1 MSSTIRPLREAL
13 TSVMLADRRGLRSR
27 LDRLARR
34 QPDGADVAGELADLS
49 ARIEA
54 SSATRARRAEMRPE
68 VSFPAELPIS
78 GHVEEIQRLIEAHQ
92 VVIVCGE
99 TGSGKTTQLPK
110 ICLAMGQGAGGL
122 IGHTQPR
129 RIAARSVASRIA
141 EELGGETGGLVG
153 YKVRFNDRTQA
164 DTQIKLMTDGIL
176 LAEIQRD
183 RLLDAYDTLII
194 DEAHE
199 RSLNID
205 FLLGYLH
212 WLLPRRPDL
221 KVVITSATI
230 DTETFSKHFNGAP
243 VVEVSGRGYPVEIR
257 YRPPA
262 EDDSDDGP
270 VEHLAREVGELLHE
284 GPGDILV
291 FLSGEREI
299 REATEALNHHAHPH
313 TEILPLY
320 SRLSVQDQQ
329 RVFAPHRGRRVV
341 LATNVAETSLTV
353 PGIRYV
359 VDTGLARISRY
370 SHRSKV
376 QRLPIEPVSQA
387 SAKQRAG
394 RCGRVGP
401 GICVRLYR
409 EDDLRGRPEQTV
421 PEIQRTNL
429 ASVILQMAQLGL
441 ADIEAFPFIDPP
453 DSRYVNDGYRL
464 LTELGALDAKR
475 GLTQLGRQ
483 LTKLMVDPRLG
494 RMLLAG
500 GQSDRGQAGCL
511 AEVLVIVSALAAQDP
526 RDRPAGVEQAA
537 DQKHRLFVDEASDFS
552 TYLNLWRAL
561 DEVFRTQSR
570 RKQHV
575 YCRDHFLSWFRVR
588 EWRDTHRQ
596 LHQTLSQ
603 MGLKENPQPADP
615 AEVHKALLSG
625 LLGQVARHKEEAE
638 YLGARGIKLSIFP
651 GSVMA
656 RKRPRW
662 IMAGLLLET
671 RRLYAHTVARI
682 EPEWIEAVAPEGLI
696 GRHYFEPHWEK
707 RRGQVVA
714 FEQASLFGLIL
725 HARRRVA
732 YARID
737 PEVSRR
743 IFLQALAEGEV
754 GGRLDFLKANME
766 LLNRVTGVE
775 EKTRRRGLV
784 LDTEAIADLYA
795 ARIPEDV
802 LDQRSLQAWLKKA
815 KETDR
820 KRLLFDED
828 DLRGDQDADTNAADF
843 PDTLQFGPLKLPLNY
858 RFAPGEPGDGVTLT
872 LPLMAVEQIDPAC
885 LEWLVPGLIEDKVIA
900 LIRGLPKSLRRN
912 FVPARDFA
920 GAACARLAG
929 MPERDRPASLQD
941 ALTVALKAM
950 TGVEIP
956 PDAWSPD
963 ILPDHLR
970 MHVSVVD
977 AKGEI
982 VATGRDLAELRERLG
997 ARVEAAVQAMPT
1009 PDIEREDIRDWARD
1023 LPEEA
1028 IPAELELDQMGI
1040 RVSVYPALVEEGRKV
1055 ALRLI
1060 DSADKAAAAHADG
1073 LLRLFLLR
1081 EKEALRRIW
1090 NQLPNRQALE
1100 LLYRTLGASGDLQD
1114 DLQRAAG
1121 RMAVEGVEP
1130 PRDAAAFERYVT
1142 HGHERLETAF
1152 ADYAGLLNEIM
1163 TPYREVRDRMK
1174 RLQSPA
1180 LLRAMT
1186 DIRGQLD
1193 LLLFPGFLA
1202 AIESDRLRHYARYL
1216 RAVAVRLERLDAE
1229 PEKDRRRMLEIQ
1241 PLWETAQK
1249 RWPDAVTAGRDPVR
1263 WQFEELRV
1271 SLFAQHLKTP
1281 EPVSV
1286 ERIKKAMKG

>member
-1 MSSTIRPLREAL
+1 MSFSIKTLREAL
-13 TSVMLADRRGLRSR
+13 DSVMLADRRGLRSQC
-27 LDRLARR
+27 DRLAQR
-34 QPDGADVAGELADLS
+34 QRNGEDIEKALGDLA

-54 SSATRARRAEMRPE
+54 SRVTRERRAAARPAI
-68 VSFPAELPIS
+68 VFPEDLPIS
-78 GHVEEIQRLIEAHQ
+78 GHVEEIQRLLAAHQ

-110 ICLAMGQGAGGL
+110 ICLALGQGAGGV

-129 RIAARSVASRIA
+129 RIAARSVAARIA

-164 DTQIKLMTDGIL
+164 DTQVKLMTDGIL
-176 LAEIQRD
+176 LAEIQRN

-205 FLLGYLH
+205 FLLGYLS
-212 WLLPRRPDL
+212 WLLPRRRDL
-221 KVVITSATI
+221 KVIITSATI
-230 DTETFSKHFNGAP
+230 DTETFSRHFGGAP

-262 EDDSDDGP
+262 EDDGDEGP
-270 VEHLAREVGELLHE
+270 AEHLAREVGELLHE

-299 REATEALNHHAHPH
+299 REATDALNHHAHPH
-313 TEILPLY
+313 TEILPLF

-329 RVFAPHRGRRVV
+329 KIFAPHRGRRVV

-409 EDDLRGRPEQTV
+409 EDDLLGRPEQTV

-429 ASVILQMAQLGL
+429 ASVILQMAELGL
-441 ADIEAFPFIDPP
+441 AHIEAFPFIDPP
-453 DSRYVNDGYRL
+453 DSRYINDGYRL
-464 LTELGALDAKR
+464 LSELGALDGKR
-475 GLTQLGRQ
+475 RLTPLGRQ
-483 LTKLMVDPRLG
+483 LSKLMVDPRLG

-500 GQSDRGQAGCL
+500 AHGGCL
-511 AEVLVIVSALAAQDP
+511 SEVLVIISALSVQDP
-526 RDRPAGVEQAA
+526 RDRPAGAEQAA
-537 DQKHRLFVDEASDFS
+537 DQKHRLFADETSDFLS
-552 TYLNLWRAL
+552 FLKLWHAL
-561 DEVFRTQSR
+561 DEVFQHQSR
-570 RKQHV
+570 RKQHQ
-575 YCRDHFLSWFRVR
+575 YCREHFLSWFRVR

-603 MGLKENPQPADP
+603 MGFKENAQPADP
-615 AEVHKALLSG
+615 AEVHKALLTG

-638 YLGARGIKLSIFP
+638 YLGARGIKLAIFP
-651 GSVMA
+651 GSALA

-682 EPEWIEAVAPEGLI
+682 EPEWIEAVASPDLI
-696 GRHYFEPHWEK
+696 SRHYFEPHWEK
-707 RRGQVVA
+707 RRGEVVA
-714 FEQASLFGLIL
+714 FEQTSLFGLIL
-725 HARRRVA
+725 HARRKVA

-743 IFLQALAEGEV
+743 IFLLALAEGEV
-754 GGRLDFLKANME
+754 AGRLDFLTWNTE
-766 LLNRVTGVE
+766 LLAQVTGVE

-784 LDTEAIADLYA
+784 LDVEAIADLYA
-795 ARIPEDV
+795 DRVPDDIV
-802 LDQRSLQAWLKKA
+802 DQRSLQAWLKKA
-815 KETDR
+815 KEAER
-820 KRLLFDED
+820 KRMLFSEA
-828 DLRGDQDADTNAADF
+828 DLRGETEADTDAADF
-843 PDTLQFGPLKLPLNY
+843 PDALQIGPLKLPLSY
-858 RFAPGEPGDGVTLT
+858 RFEPGEPEDGVTLT
-872 LPLMAVEQIDPAC
+872 VPLMAVDQVDPAR
-885 LEWLVPGLIEDKVIA
+885 LEWLVPGLLEDKVIA
-900 LIRGLPKSLRRN
+900 LIKSLPKTLRRN

-920 GAACARLAG
+920 VAACTRLAG
-929 MPERDRPASLQD
+929 MSEKDRPASLSE
-941 ALTVALKAM
+941 ALALALKGM
-950 TGVEIP
+950 TGVDVP
-956 PDAWSPD
+956 SSAWAPDS
-963 ILPDHLR
+963 LPDHLR
-970 MHVSVVD
+970 MHVSVID
-977 AKGEI
+977 GEGKI
-982 VATGRDLAELRERLG
+982 VATGRDLTSLRERLG
-997 ARVEAAVQAMPT
+997 GRIEAAVQAMPT
-1009 PDIEREDIRDWARD
+1009 PDIERTDVRDWAKD
-1023 LPEEA
+1023 LPA
-1028 IPAELELDQMGI
+1028 GGIPAELELDQMGI
-1040 RVSVYPALVEEGRKV
+1040 RVSVFPALVEEGRKV
-1055 ALRLI
+1055 SLRLV
-1060 DSADKAAAAHADG
+1060 DNPDKAARAHADG
-1073 LLRLFLLR
+1073 VLRLFLMR
-1081 EKEALRRIW
+1081 EKDVLRGLW
-1090 NQLPNRQALE
+1090 NKLSDRQALE

-1121 RMAVEGVEP
+1121 RMALESLAP
-1130 PRDAAAFERYVT
+1130 PRDASGFERFAA
-1142 HGHERLETAF
+1142 HGHERLEAAF
-1152 ADYAGLLNEIM
+1152 ETYAGLLKELM
-1163 TPYREVRDRMK
+1163 APYREIRDRMK
-1174 RLQSPA
+1174 RAQSPA
-1180 LLRAMT
+1180 LLKVKS

-1202 AIESDRLRHYARYL
+1202 AIDRDRLRHYPRYL
-1216 RAVAVRLERLDAE
+1216 KAVAVRLERLVAE
-1229 PEKDRRRMLEIQ
+1229 PDKDRRRMLEIQ

-1249 RWPDAVTAGRDPVR
+1249 RWPDALAAARDPVR

-1281 EPVSV
+1281 EPISA
-1286 ERIKKAMKG
+1286 ERIKAAMKAS